1 MDFFTSMNV
10 SSSGMASNRKRMN
23 AISSNIANAQTT
35 RTVEGGP
42 YRRKEVVF
50 GSEPARNNFS
60 DILEGEMGA
69 NIQKVHATE
78 VLSVNEPPILKYEPG
93 HVDANEKGVTKA
105 LILSGLE
112 EMRLISGMRGNDV
125 LQEANR
131 IYLEAFTINPRAAD
145 KYLWPYVKRVEK
157 QQSRNIRVN

>member
-50 GSEPARNNFS
+50 GAEPARENFS
-60 DILEGEMGA
+60 DILEGEMGS

-78 VLSVNEPPILKYEPG
+78 VLSINEAPILKYEPG
-93 HVDANEKGVTKA
+93 HVDANEKGYVAYPNVNVMK
-105 LILSGLE
+105 
-112 EMRLISGMRGNDV
+112 EMADMISASRSY
-125 LQEANR
+125 EAN
-131 IYLEAFTINPRAAD
+131 ISALNTAKSMAMKSLETGR
-145 KYLWPYVKRVEK
+145 
-157 QQSRNIRVN
+157 